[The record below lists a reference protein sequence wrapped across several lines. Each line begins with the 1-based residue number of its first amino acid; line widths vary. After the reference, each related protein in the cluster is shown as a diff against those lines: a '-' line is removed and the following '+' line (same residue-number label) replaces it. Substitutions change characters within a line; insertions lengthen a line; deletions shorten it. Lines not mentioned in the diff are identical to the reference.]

1 MATVTQI
8 CNLALGHLGASKTV
22 ANADTENSAEANTFR
37 RFYETVRDATLK
49 DFNWPFATN
58 YAALGLVST
67 DPTIEWGYA
76 YQYPSDCMNMQRILS
91 GNRNEVVDE
100 MIRFKISRVSGQKV
114 VLSDEPNAVAQ
125 YTVKIT
131 DPEEFTPDFVLALSF
146 HLAFMMGPHIAKSDT
161 KLIEG
166 AERKYVNYI
175 SMAKAQALNEERP
188 DSPPEASY
196 ILARER

>member
-1 MATVTQI
+1 METLTEI
-8 CNLALGHLGASKTV
+8 CNLTLGHLGASKSV
-22 ANADTENSAEANTFR
+22 ANAETENSAEANTFR
-37 RFYETVRDATLK
+37 RFYEPVRDATLK

-58 YAALGLVST
+58 TAELGLVVEN
-67 DPTIEWGYA
+67 PTIEWDYA
-76 YQYPSDCMNMQRILS
+76 YQYPSDCINMQRIVS
-91 GNRNEVVDE
+91 GNRNETVDD
-100 MIRFKISRVSGQKV
+100 MIKYKIARFSGQKV
-114 VLSDEPNAVAQ
+114 IFTDEPNATAQ
-125 YTVKIT
+125 YTMKIT
-131 DPEEFTPDFVLALSF
+131 DPQEFPADFVLALSL

-161 KLIEG
+161 RLVES